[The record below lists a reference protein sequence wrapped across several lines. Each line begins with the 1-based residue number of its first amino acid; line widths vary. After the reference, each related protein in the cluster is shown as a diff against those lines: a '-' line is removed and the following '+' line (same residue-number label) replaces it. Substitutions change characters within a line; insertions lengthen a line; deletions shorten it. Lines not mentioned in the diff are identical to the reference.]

1 MGSLYLKKKM
11 VIFLN
16 IKNKEGKY
24 IKNIK
29 SQEGLNKIYNLWHV

>member
-1 MGSLYLKKKM
+1 MSSLYLKKM

>member
-1 MGSLYLKKKM
+1 MGSLYLKKNGNY
-11 VIFLN
+11 LN

>member
-1 MGSLYLKKKM
+1 MGSLYLKKM

-16 IKNKEGKY
+16 IKKKEGKY